1 MDAKDNTLYPLIIL
15 FFLLGLVV
23 GYVIHKPVT
32 EERIQIVNQT
42 VKETPIIK
50 EVEKIVYVTVTPTST
65 VSAVVTSVSGDFSVK
80 IYDPA
85 TDRPSN
91 TMELTNWRFSPD
103 TLSIRSGETVLI
115 KITDLSLQNPLI
127 LTIDPSDPQYKRDLG
142 RSGAVVV
149 TFNKKGT
156 YNLKAVTISSD
167 PNIQPTTY
175 GQGTV
180 TIY

>member
-23 GYVIHKPVT
+23 GYVIHKPAT
-32 EERIQIVNQT
+32 IEKIQVINRT
-42 VKETPIIK
+42 VEVPVIK
-50 EVEKIVYVTVTPTST
+50 EVEKIVYVTATPTST
-65 VSAVVTSVSGDFSVK
+65 VPAVVTPVSGDFSVK

-103 TLSIRSGETVLI
+103 ALSIQSGVTVLI
-115 KITDLSLQNPLI
+115 KITDLSLQRPLTLI
-127 LTIDPSDPQYKRDLG
+127 VNSSYTRDLG
-142 RSGAVVV
+142 RSGAVIV

-156 YNLKAVTISSD
+156 YNLKAIIPSSD

-180 TIY
+180 TVY

>member
-32 EERIQIVNQT
+32 EEKIQIVNQT
-42 VKETPIIK
+42 VNETPIVK
-50 EVEKIVYVTVTPTST
+50 EVEKIVYVTVTPTSAVPAVT
-65 VSAVVTSVSGDFSVK
+65 TPVSNNFSVRT
-80 IYDPA
+80 YDPA
-85 TDRPSN
+85 TDTQLT
-91 TMELTNWRFSPD
+91 TMELNNGRFTPD
-103 TLSIRSGETVLI
+103 TVGISSGTAISI

-127 LTIDPSDPQYKRDLG
+127 LSIYPSDPPYTRDLG
-142 RSGAVVV
+142 RSGAVVI

-156 YNLKAVTISSD
+156 YYLKAVITSGD
-167 PNIQPTTY
+167 PNIQPKVY

-180 TIY
+180 TVY